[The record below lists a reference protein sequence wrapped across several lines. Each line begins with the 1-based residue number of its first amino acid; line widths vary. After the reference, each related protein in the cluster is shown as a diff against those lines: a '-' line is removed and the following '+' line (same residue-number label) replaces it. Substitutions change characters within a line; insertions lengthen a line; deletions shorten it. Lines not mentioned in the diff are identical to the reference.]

1 MNCNKTFGDV
11 STTLLCTCSISGDV
25 SLKVPVS
32 LESKLD
38 LKADSV
44 LIDKQLDTKSLLGER
59 SEGQEHITGI
69 NSALSA
75 QLND

>member
-1 MNCNKTFGDV
+1 M
-11 STTLLCTCSISGDV
+11 
-25 SLKVPVS
+25 S

-59 SEGQEHITGI
+59 SDGQEHITGI
-69 NSALSA
+69 SHALST